1 MAGPHG
7 GGHNGPTEILIDPE
21 SPHSMMGEPHMVGSE
36 TGGADLRSAGHL
48 DRSEL
53 VVRPARPYGDEEAEM
68 GRSWARQALRT
79 RGFVAP
85 IVPVVGYSAPLA
97 FTYSQSVSVSG
108 ASTSGLGG
116 MGLAVLGGLMLH
128 ALRKQDGP
136 AVQADVAHRLDF

>member
-1 MAGPHG
+1 
-7 GGHNGPTEILIDPE
+7 
-21 SPHSMMGEPHMVGSE
+21 
-36 TGGADLRSAGHL
+36 
-48 DRSEL
+48 
-53 VVRPARPYGDEEAEM
+53 M

-79 RGFVAP
+79 RGFVAPIVP